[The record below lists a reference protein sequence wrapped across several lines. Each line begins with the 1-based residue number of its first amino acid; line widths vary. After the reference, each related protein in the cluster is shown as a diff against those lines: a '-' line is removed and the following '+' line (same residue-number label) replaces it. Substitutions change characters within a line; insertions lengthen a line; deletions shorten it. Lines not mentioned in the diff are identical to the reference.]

1 MAVPIYNTKL
11 SGWSAAEWVTVDADA
26 QDVMRM
32 PAYQW
37 VAVKNDSMTV
47 DTKKIS
53 SMTITNREFAGTAQ
67 SIQLRQNP
75 GAEYLFTQE
84 IIVPGDSLIVE
95 AVPASAY
102 NKELGYL
109 NLEDA
114 ELAVM
119 TYSFNYL
126 HSYADDKF
134 IGMMEDSV

>member
-1 MAVPIYNTKL
+1 MGEGTTNRTSKDNGVYVIKNKKGQYLAVPIYNTKL

-95 AVPASAY
+95 AVPAS
-102 NKELGYL
+102 
-109 NLEDA
+109 
-114 ELAVM
+114 V
-119 TYSFNYL
+119 
-126 HSYADDKF
+126 
-134 IGMMEDSV
+134 